1 MVFQAK
7 PVPPPSRGPGSGAPA
22 AGTPRAR
29 RRDHARPATEKPRRL
44 APPPSAQ
51 HAPRPSARP
60 APSPGARPSRAE
72 TGASLP
78 DRGIRV
84 LLAFVTAML
93 IMVAGV
99 TLVGAVDQW
108 WVLVPVMLVDFILTF
123 IVLALFVELLGEG
136 S

>member
-7 PVPPPSRGPGSGAPA
+7 PVSPPSRSPGSGAPA
-22 AGTPRAR
+22 AGTPRTR
-29 RRDHARPATEKPRRL
+29 RRDHARPATDKSRR
-44 APPPSAQ
+44 S
-51 HAPRPSARP
+51 APRPSARP
-60 APSPGARPSRAE
+60 SRAE
-72 TGASLP
+72 TSASLP

-123 IVLALFVELLGEG
+123 TVLALFVELLGEG

>member
-7 PVPPPSRGPGSGAPA
+7 PVPPPSRSPGSGAPA
-22 AGTPRAR
+22 AGTPRTR
-29 RRDHARPATEKPRRL
+29 RRDEARPATEKSRRP
-44 APPPSAQ
+44 APPPSARQ
-51 HAPRPSARP
+51 ASRPS
-60 APSPGARPSRAE
+60 
-72 TGASLP
+72 ASLP

-123 IVLALFVELLGEG
+123 TVLALFVELLGEG